1 MPTFDDF
8 RPCKEVPPAHGRR
21 TDRDG
26 ANQALVRA
34 FLRSG
39 AECARYECETAQ
51 RAKSYAAALRKAAK
65 GQPVVVSRRDKC
77 VYLSKAAPR

>member
-1 MPTFDDF
+1 MPTFEDF
-8 RPCKEVPPAHGRR
+8 KPCKEVPPAHGRW
-21 TDRDG
+21 TDWDG

-39 AECARYECETAQ
+39 VECARYECDTLQ
-51 RAKSYAAALRKAAK
+51 RAKSYVAALRKSSK
-65 GQPVVVSRRDKC
+65 GQPVTVSRRDKC